1 MYPLHHYLMNIA
13 GDNVVFLD
21 EKVINFDSASCIVFM
36 SRNLQINFYR
46 ETTIRY
52 NHIAFNF

>member
-13 GDNVVFLD
+13 GDVVVFLD

-36 SRNLQINFYR
+36 S
-46 ETTIRY
+46 
-52 NHIAFNF
+52 